1 MDGCCMIRLSFL
13 AFAALLAT
21 PAFAQ
26 KLDDTPRT
34 VVMTAFYPEWHS
46 LVPMIK
52 DAKEHT
58 INGSTFLTGTLEGK
72 PVVLMQSGVS
82 VVNAAMN
89 TQLVLD
95 RFTVKRIV
103 FSGIAG
109 GVDPALSI
117 GDVVVPENWGQ
128 YLEGSFAR
136 RTKRGWKAPDEGH
149 AESPANW
156 NFIFPRGTLI
166 TSAAAKM
173 QRVYRIPVDAELLAL
188 AKKVVAGI
196 ALERCVPPSDKMRAE
211 SALCLPRTPKVVVG
225 GTGVTAG
232 IYADNAAFRIYLQ
245 KAWAARVLDME
256 SGPVM
261 QVAMSNGVPA
271 IVFRSLSDLAGG
283 DQHKNMEYTFEHLA
297 SANSAHVVR
306 AFVAALPD

>member
-1 MDGCCMIRLSFL
+1 MIRKLVLVL
-13 AFAALLAT
+13 AAFGAALPFAAW
-21 PAFAQ
+21 AQ

-46 LVPMIK
+46 LVPTIQN
-52 DAKEHT
+52 AKEHT
-58 INGSTFLTGTLEGK
+58 INGSTFLTGTLEDK

-117 GDVVVPENWGQ
+117 GDVVVAENWGQ

-136 RTKRGWKAPDEGH
+136 RTKTGWMPPDKGLPE
-149 AESPANW
+149 APANW

-166 TSAAAKM
+166 TSKAAQM
-173 QRVYRIPVDAELLAL
+173 SRVYRIPVDPDLLAL
-188 AKKVVAGI
+188 ARKVVTGVR
-196 ALERCVPPSDKMRAE
+196 LERCVPPSDKMRPG
-211 SALCLPRTPKVVVG
+211 SALCLPRMPKVVVG

-245 KAWAARVLDME
+245 KAWHARVLDME
-256 SGPVM
+256 SAAVM
-261 QVAMSNGVPA
+261 QVAMSNSVPA

>member
-1 MDGCCMIRLSFL
+1 MIRFLLALFL
-13 AFAALLAT
+13 AALPCAAL
-21 PAFAQ
+21 AQ

-46 LVPMIK
+46 LVPTIQG
-52 DAKEHT
+52 AKEHT

-89 TQLVLD
+89 TQVVLD
-95 RFTVKRIV
+95 RFNVKRIV

-117 GDVVVPENWGQ
+117 GDVVVAENWGQ
-128 YLEGSFAR
+128 YLEASFAR
-136 RTKRGWKAPDEGH
+136 KTKTGWMPPDQGAPD
-149 AESPANW
+149 SPANW

-166 TSAAAKM
+166 TSKTAQM
-173 QRVYRIPVDAELLAL
+173 QRMVRIPVDPDLLAL
-188 AKKVVAGI
+188 ARKVVAGVT
-196 ALERCVPPSDKMRAE
+196 LERCVPPTDKMRPG
-211 SALCLPRTPKVVVG
+211 SALCLPRMPKVEVG

-245 KAWAARVLDME
+245 KAWHARVLDME
-256 SGPVM
+256 SAAVM
-261 QVAMSNGVPA
+261 QVATSNSVPA

-283 DQHKNMEYTFEHLA
+283 DRHKNMEYTFEHLA

>member
-1 MDGCCMIRLSFL
+1 MIRLIFL
-13 AFAALLAT
+13 VVAALLAT
-21 PAFAQ
+21 PAWAQ

-46 LVPMIK
+46 LVPTIK

-58 INGSTFLTGTLEGK
+58 INGNTFLTGTLEGK

-82 VVNAAMN
+82 VVNAAMS
-89 TQLVLD
+89 TQVVLD
-95 RFTVKRIV
+95 RFNVKRIV

-136 RTKRGWKAPDEGH
+136 KTKTGWMPPDKGD

-156 NFIFPRGTLI
+156 NFFFPRGTLI
-166 TSAAAKM
+166 TTPSAPMK
-173 QRVYRIPVDAELLAL
+173 RVFRIPVDGELLAL
-188 AKKVVAGI
+188 AKKVVPTI
-196 ALERCVPPSDKMRAE
+196 TLERCVPPSDKMRPG
-211 SALCLPRTPKVVVG
+211 SALCLPRMPKVTVG

-245 KAWAARVLDME
+245 KAWAAKVLDME
-256 SGPVM
+256 SAAVM
-261 QVAMSNGVPA
+261 QVAMSNAVPA

-283 DQHKNMEYTFEHLA
+283 DPHKNMEYVFEHLA